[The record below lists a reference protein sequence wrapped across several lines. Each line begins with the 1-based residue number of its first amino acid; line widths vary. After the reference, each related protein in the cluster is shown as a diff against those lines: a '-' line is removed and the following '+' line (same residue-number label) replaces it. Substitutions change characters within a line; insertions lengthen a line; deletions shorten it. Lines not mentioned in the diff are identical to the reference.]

1 MAYAALVG
9 SVDTIPLANLALAF
23 IPVLVVVAV
32 LQRWRLNS
40 RTTCYAVGRMLA
52 QLALV
57 GYVLTYIFESERGLV
72 VMGVLTMMLLVASWI
87 ALRPVGEKRTAWY
100 LKALSAI
107 ALGGGLTLLLVT
119 QGVLCL
125 KPWFLPRVMIP
136 LAGMIFANA
145 MNSVSLAAERFE
157 AETANGVAYD
167 AARRAALSTSLLPI
181 INTLFAVG
189 LVSIPGMMTG
199 QILAG
204 EDPLVAA
211 RYQIMVMCMVF
222 GSAGMSSACFL
233 ALLRPKA
240 EESAG

>member
-1 MAYAALVG
+1 MAYAPLVG
-9 SVDTIPLANLALAF
+9 LADKIPLANLALAF
-23 IPVLVVVAV
+23 IPVLVVVAI

-40 RTTCYAVGRMLA
+40 LTTCYAVGRMLA

-57 GYVLTYIFESERGLV
+57 GYVLTYIFESEHGLV
-72 VMGVLTMMLLVASWI
+72 VMGVLTMMLLIASWI
-87 ALRPVGEKRTAWY
+87 ALRGVGEKRTALY

-107 ALGGGLTLLLVT
+107 TLGGGATLLLVT
-119 QGVLCL
+119 QCVMCAD
-125 KPWFLPRVMIP
+125 PWFEPRVTIP

-167 AARRAALSTSLLPI
+167 AARRTALTASLLPI
-181 INTLFAVG
+181 TNTLFAVG

-199 QILAG
+199 QILSDV
-204 EDPLVAA
+204 DPLVAA

-233 ALLRPKA
+233 ALLRPRA
-240 EESAG
+240 ESAG